1 MASPGQDEVK
11 CLPAGIVD
19 PTGEELDQILDRKRT
34 MEVESYLQAQCEML
48 DKHLGQMPN
57 PYHGDVKPIF

>member
-48 DKHLGQMPN
+48 DKHL
-57 PYHGDVKPIF
+57 IFLR